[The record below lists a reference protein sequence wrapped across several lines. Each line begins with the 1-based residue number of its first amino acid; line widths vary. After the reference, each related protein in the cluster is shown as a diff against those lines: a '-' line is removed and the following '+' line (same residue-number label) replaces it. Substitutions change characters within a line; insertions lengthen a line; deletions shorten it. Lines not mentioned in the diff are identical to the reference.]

1 MDAVMKK
8 IFLPSLVCLGI
19 SFPAYISAE
28 STSSL
33 KLSLDNRQIKE
44 VISENDRHATISD
57 RTITLHEAIN
67 KTIKNNHKL
76 RAFEFERV
84 AQQGRVVQAGLSPS
98 SALNF
103 DVEGVAGS
111 DNYKGTDNAQ
121 VSLSMSW
128 VFEGQLRQR
137 YMDLANAGTTAVA
150 TEAKINLL
158 DVSAETSRLYLISL
172 ARQTHLINSKRAL
185 KISEQIAHAIK
196 KRVSAGK
203 TTEAELALAQVDVM
217 RRELDLEDVDHEL
230 SSIYRSL
237 AAQWGEPQ
245 FEYTQVEGD
254 LFSMPQVL
262 SFEKLKQ
269 RLEQSPK
276 FSRLL
281 SKKRLH
287 QLDLK
292 LAEAK
297 SSLGWDMNFGVRHY
311 EQTQEQALIA
321 GISIPFGEGS
331 RNSGGIA
338 EARANLS
345 QLEIK
350 EDEIRVRF
358 KTSLYSMHQELLHH
372 FHQVDAY
379 RNNIIPKLEQAL
391 KQTRRAYNLGR
402 YSYLEL
408 RNVQNELINAR
419 HALVEASINAHLKR
433 IEIER
438 FTGEQ
443 ITPSGNKS

>member
-1 MDAVMKK
+1 MKK
-8 IFLPSLVCLGI
+8 IFLPSLVCMGI
-19 SFPAYISAE
+19 SFPSYISAE

-33 KLSLDNRQIKE
+33 IVNLDIQQNSE
-44 VISENDRHATISD
+44 VVSKSDNHASISN
-57 RTITLHEAIN
+57 RTITLHEAIS

-76 RAFEFERV
+76 RAFEYEHK

-98 SALNF
+98 SALNL

-111 DNYKGTDNAQ
+111 NDFKGTQNAQ

-137 YMDLANAGTTAVA
+137 YMDLANAGTSAV
-150 TEAKINLL
+150 TTDGNINLL
-158 DVSAETSRLYLISL
+158 DASAETARLYLISL
-172 ARQTHLINSKRAL
+172 ARQTHLVNSGRAL
-185 KISEQIAHAIK
+185 KISKQIANAIK
-196 KRVSAGK
+196 KRVLAGK
-203 TTEAELALAQVDVM
+203 TTEAELSRAQVDVM

-230 SSIYRSL
+230 SSTYRTL
-237 AAQWGEPQ
+237 AAQWGEVR
-245 FEYTQVEGD
+245 FKYAQVEGD

-262 SFEKLKQ
+262 SFDKLKQ
-269 RLEQSPK
+269 RLQQSPK
-276 FSRLL
+276 FTRLL
-281 SKKRLH
+281 SQKRLQ
-287 QLDLK
+287 QLELK

-297 SSLGWDMNFGVRHY
+297 SNPAWNINLGVKHY
-311 EQTQEQALIA
+311 QQSDEQALIA
-321 GISIPFGEGS
+321 GVSIPFGEGS
-331 RNSGGIA
+331 RNTGGIA
-338 EARANLS
+338 EARAKLS

-358 KTSLYSMHQELLHH
+358 ETSLYSLHQELQHH
-372 FHQVDAY
+372 FHQVDTY

-408 RNVQNELINAR
+408 RSVQNELINAR
-419 HALVEASINAHLKR
+419 HALVEASVNAHLKR

-443 ITPSGNKS
+443 IAESGSTS

>member
-1 MDAVMKK
+1 MKK

-19 SFPAYISAE
+19 SFPSYINAE
-28 STSSL
+28 SVSSL
-33 KLSLDNRQIKE
+33 IINLDSQQNSKAISKNRYHA
-44 VISENDRHATISD
+44 STADR
-57 RTITLHEAIN
+57 RITLHEAIS

-76 RAFEFERV
+76 RAFEFEHK

-98 SALNF
+98 SAINL

-111 DNYKGTDNAQ
+111 NDFEGTKNAQ

-137 YMDLANAGTTAVA
+137 YMDLANAGTSAVM
-150 TEAKINLL
+150 TDGNINLL
-158 DVSAETSRLYLISL
+158 DVSAETARLYLISL
-172 ARQTHLINSKRAL
+172 AHQTHLVNSGRAL
-185 KISEQIAHAIK
+185 KISKQIATAIK
-196 KRVSAGK
+196 KRVLAGK
-203 TTEAELALAQVDVM
+203 TTEAELARAQVDVM

-230 SSIYRSL
+230 RSTYRTL
-237 AAQWGEPQ
+237 AAQWGESR
-245 FEYTQVEGD
+245 FEYAQVEGN

-269 RLEQSPK
+269 RLQQSPK
-276 FSRLL
+276 FTRLL
-281 SKKRLH
+281 SQKNLQ
-287 QLDLK
+287 QLELK

-297 SSLGWDMNFGVRHY
+297 SSPAWNVNLGVRHY
-311 EQTQEQALIA
+311 EATEDQALIA
-321 GISIPFGEGS
+321 GVSIPFGEGS
-331 RNSGGIA
+331 RNSGSIT
-338 EARANLS
+338 EARAKLS

-358 KTSLYSMHQELLHH
+358 ETSLYSLHQELQHH
-372 FHQVDAY
+372 FHQVDTY

-408 RNVQNELINAR
+408 RSVQNELINAR
-419 HALVEASINAHLKR
+419 HALVEASVNAHLKR

-438 FTGEQ
+438 FTGEK
-443 ITPSGNKS
+443 IAESGSKS

>member
-1 MDAVMKK
+1 MKK

-19 SFPAYISAE
+19 SFPSYTSAE
-28 STSSL
+28 PTSSL
-33 KLSLDNRQIKE
+33 ILGLDTRQNSEVVSKNNHHASLSN
-44 VISENDRHATISD
+44 
-57 RTITLHEAIN
+57 RTITLHEAIS

-76 RAFEFERV
+76 RAFEFERK

-98 SALNF
+98 SALNL
-103 DVEGVAGS
+103 DVENVAGS
-111 DNYKGTDNAQ
+111 DDFKGTDNAQ

-137 YMDLANAGTTAVA
+137 YIDLANAGTSAVTTDA
-150 TEAKINLL
+150 NINLL
-158 DVSAETSRLYLISL
+158 DVSAETARLYLISL
-172 ARQTHLINSKRAL
+172 ARQTHLANSNRAL
-185 KISEQIAHAIK
+185 KMSQQIARAIK

-203 TTEAELALAQVDVM
+203 TTEAELARAQVDVM

-230 SSIYRSL
+230 SSTYRLL

-262 SFEKLKQ
+262 SFKKLKQ

-276 FSRLL
+276 FTRLL
-281 SKKRLH
+281 SQKRLH
-287 QLDLK
+287 QLELK
-292 LAEAK
+292 LAKAK
-297 SSLGWDMNFGVRHY
+297 SSPGWNMNLGVRHY
-311 EQTQEQALIA
+311 EQSDEQALIA

-331 RNSGGIA
+331 RNTGRIA
-338 EARANLS
+338 EAQANLS
-345 QLEIK
+345 QLAVK
-350 EDEIRVRF
+350 EDELKIRFEVL
-358 KTSLYSMHQELLHH
+358 LYSLHQELQHH
-372 FHQVDAY
+372 FHQVDMY
-379 RNNIIPKLEQAL
+379 RNKIIPKLEQAL

-408 RNVQNELINAR
+408 RSVQNELINAR
-419 HALVEASINAHLKR
+419 HALVEASVNAHLKR

-438 FTGEQ
+438 FTGEPIAQ
-443 ITPSGNKS
+443 SENKS

>member
-1 MDAVMKK
+1 MKK
-8 IFLPSLVCLGI
+8 ILLPSLMCLGI
-19 SFPAYISAE
+19 SFPTYISAE
-28 STSSL
+28 STSPL
-33 KLSLDNRQIKE
+33 KLSLYKRQIKE
-44 VISENDRHATISD
+44 VISENDRHVAISD
-57 RTITLHEAIN
+57 RRITLHEAISR
-67 KTIKNNHKL
+67 TIKNNHKL

-84 AQQGRVVQAGLSPS
+84 AQQGRVEQAGLSPS
-98 SALNF
+98 SALNL

-121 VSLSMSW
+121 ISLSMSW

-137 YMDLANAGTTAVA
+137 YMDLANAGTVAVT
-150 TEAKINLL
+150 TEANINLL
-158 DVSAETSRLYLISL
+158 DVSTETARLYLISL
-172 ARQTHLINSKRAL
+172 ARQTHLLNSKHAL
-185 KISEQIAHAIK
+185 EISKQIARAIK

-203 TTEAELALAQVDVM
+203 TTEAELARAQVDVM
-217 RRELDLEDVDHEL
+217 RRELELEDVNHEL
-230 SSIYRSL
+230 ESTYRSL

-245 FEYTQVEGD
+245 FEYVQVEGD

-269 RLEQSPK
+269 RLEQSQK
-276 FSRLL
+276 ISLIL

-287 QLDLK
+287 QLELK

-297 SSLGWDMNFGVRHY
+297 SSPGWNINLGVRHY
-311 EQTQEQALIA
+311 EQAQEQALIA

-331 RNSGGIA
+331 RNSGDIV
-338 EARANLS
+338 EARANLT

-350 EDEIRVRF
+350 EDEIRIRF
-358 KTSLYSMHQELLHH
+358 ETSLYSMHQELLHH

-408 RNVQNELINAR
+408 RSVQNELINAR
-419 HALVEASINAHLKR
+419 HALVEASVNAHLKR

-438 FTGEQ
+438 FTGEK
-443 ITPSGNKS
+443 IVASGNKS